1 MSQEFSAFSSVS
13 PFDPSNA
20 SRSQLAGRTVQ
31 TTSPSVLPAFGPHG
45 PTGQTAPDKAPF
57 SPEQQLRAIT
67 EFIDD
72 TSRLSAA
79 QLQWLAFMEHW
90 VEPTKFHDLDG
101 RIETTIDLNMQ
112 ILAEAVMQLNLQ
124 GKPLKISHPQTGQSV
139 PVIGMIYST
148 EQLGYQVAIPGT
160 AATSPTFMPLFTS
173 DQLHL

>member
-72 TSRLSAA
+72 TSRLSAT

-90 VEPTKFHDLDG
+90 VEPTKYHDLDE
-101 RIETTIDLNMQ
+101 RIEATIDLNMQ
-112 ILAEAVMQLNLQ
+112 ILAEAVMELTRQ
-124 GKPLKISHPQTGQSV
+124 GKPLKIGHPQTGQSV
-139 PVIGMIYST
+139 PVIGMSYST

-160 AATSPTFMPLFTS
+160 AATAPTFMPLFTS